1 MININKLKILT
12 YPHES
17 LKKKAEEVKQ
27 FDDELKN
34 IVDRMFDL
42 LSKMKGIGLAAP
54 QIGLPLRIFITS
66 IPNEEKRV
74 FINPVIA
81 SLFGAPTIEKEGC
94 LSLPGFLYSV
104 PRPRIVTIS
113 AQDIYGKEF
122 NLFGW
127 GISARCWMHE
137 NDHLNGILIKD
148 ICVGSPEKIRSNH

>member
-66 IPNEEKRV
+66 IPYEEKRV

-81 SLFGAPTIEKEGC
+81 SPFGAPTIEKEGC

-113 AQDIYGKEF
+113 AKDIYGKEF

-148 ICVGSPEKIRSNH
+148 ICFGEPIKNKKNN

>member
-54 QIGLPLRIFITS
+54 QIGLPLRI
-66 IPNEEKRV
+66 
-74 FINPVIA
+74 
-81 SLFGAPTIEKEGC
+81 L
-94 LSLPGFLYSV
+94 
-104 PRPRIVTIS
+104 
-113 AQDIYGKEF
+113 
-122 NLFGW
+122 
-127 GISARCWMHE
+127 
-137 NDHLNGILIKD
+137 
-148 ICVGSPEKIRSNH
+148 